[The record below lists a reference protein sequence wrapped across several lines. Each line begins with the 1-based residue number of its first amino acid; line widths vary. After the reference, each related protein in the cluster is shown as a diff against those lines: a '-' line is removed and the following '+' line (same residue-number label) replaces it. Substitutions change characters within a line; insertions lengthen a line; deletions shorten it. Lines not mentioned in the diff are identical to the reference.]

1 MRICI
6 PTENKEGLSARV
18 YEHFGSTPYFT
29 IYDTENETFKIVD
42 NINAHHSHGMCHPI
56 GVLGT
61 SSIDV
66 VVCQGMGMRA
76 VQKLNEANI
85 KAYKAVAGTVDE
97 IIKGYKGNE
106 LEELTVQNACAQHG
120 CH

>member
-6 PTENKEGLSARV
+6 PTETNEGLNAKV
-18 YEHFGSTPYFT
+18 HEHFGSAPFFT
-29 IYDTENETFKIVD
+29 IYDTEKNEVKTLD
-42 NINAHHSHGMCHPI
+42 NTNAHHSHGMCHPI

-61 SSIDV
+61 SSVDV

-85 KAYKAVAGTVDE
+85 KAFRAVAGTVAE
-97 IIKGYKGNE
+97 IIKKYKDNE
-106 LEELTVQNACAQHG
+106 LKEITVENACAQHG

>member
-6 PTENKEGLSARV
+6 PTENKEGLSAKI
-18 YEHFGSTPYFT
+18 YEHFGSAPYFT
-29 IYDTENETFKIVD
+29 IYDTEKETFKIVD
-42 NINAHHSHGMCHPI
+42 NANAHHSHGMCSPL

-66 VVCQGMGMRA
+66 VVCRGMGMRA
-76 VQKLNEANI
+76 VQKLNEADI
-85 KAYKAVAGTVDE
+85 KAYRAVAGTISE
-97 IIKGYKGNE
+97 IIKKYKDNE

>member
-1 MRICI
+1 MKICI
-6 PTENKEGLSARV
+6 PTESKEGLSARV
-18 YEHFGSTPYFT
+18 HGHFGSTPFFT
-29 IYDTENETFKIVD
+29 IYDTENDTFKAMD
-42 NINAHHSHGMCHPI
+42 NTNAHHSHGMCHPI

-61 SSIDV
+61 GSIDV

-85 KAYKAVAGTVDE
+85 KAYKASADTVAD
-97 IIKGYKGNE
+97 IIKKLKGGE
-106 LEELTVQNACAQHG
+106 LEEITAQNACAQHG